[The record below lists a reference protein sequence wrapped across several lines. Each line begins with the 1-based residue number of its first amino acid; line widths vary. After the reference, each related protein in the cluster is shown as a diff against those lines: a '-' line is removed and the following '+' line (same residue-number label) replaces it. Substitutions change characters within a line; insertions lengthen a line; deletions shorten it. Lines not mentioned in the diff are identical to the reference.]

1 MTVNTIAVAEIAGVG
16 DWSHDPW
23 GAAMTLHFAICD
35 VLAADGGADDALA
48 EWDYHRGAAAPETL
62 ADIAGGTEDYAAA
75 ALAESVIA
83 GTITIVDLVRAG
95 NVLERYE
102 NLAKRAGRDY

>member
-1 MTVNTIAVAEIAGVG
+1 MNTVTLAEIAGVD

-23 GAAMTLHFAICD
+23 GSALSLHFAICD
-35 VLAADGGADDALA
+35 VLTAAGGADDALA

-62 ADIAGGTEDYAAA
+62 AEIAGSTEDYTAA

-83 GTITIVDLVRAG
+83 GELTCADLVRAR
-95 NVLERYE
+95 NVLQRYE
-102 NLAKRAGRDY
+102 TLAKRAGRDY